1 MALVKNSRGGDGRNS
16 SNYCST
22 VPVAVFVAFCLVGIW
37 IAMSSIVPLQD
48 SVMEVS
54 ETINEVKNIANQTGS
69 RQYEDK
75 IGDTPNESAMR
86 DNLTPISQSENRSE
100 SAETEKLDGQ
110 NDNNQLRGSSETL
123 DESKSDKSL
132 DDSKLG
138 TENSVSEVSQ
148 QDEGETKKE
157 EIKENL
163 QTNTQDSTGESN
175 MESLE
180 NSKDETLIEAGTKN
194 GTWLTQ
200 DSESQHDK
208 DSQKSS
214 ISIDSSKYD
223 WKLCNTT
230 SGSEYIPCLDNLKAI
245 KKLQSISHYE
255 HRERHCPD
263 EVSTCLVSLPEGYR
277 SPIRWPKSREMIWY
291 NNAPHTKLVE
301 SKGHQNWIKV
311 SGEYLSFPGGGTQ
324 FKHGALHY
332 IELIEKSLPNIA
344 WGKRSRVILDVGCG
358 VASFGGYLFEKD
370 VLTMSFAPK
379 DVHEAQV
386 QFALERGIPATLGV
400 MGTKRLPFP
409 GSVFDLIH
417 CARCRVPWHIEGGKL
432 LLELN
437 RVLRPGG
444 YFVWSATP
452 VYQKDPES
460 VGIWKDMRTITKS
473 ICWDLVVIA
482 KDRLDGVAAAIY
494 RKPTDNEC
502 YERRLKNEPPMCSE
516 SDDPNAAWNIS
527 LQACMH
533 KVPLGESER
542 GTIWPEQWPLRLEK
556 PPYWLNSQTGVYGRD
571 APVEFTADTRHWKVV
586 ISHSYLN
593 GMGINWSSVRNVM
606 DMKSV
611 YGGFA
616 AALRLLKLNVWVMSV
631 VPVDSPDTL
640 PLIYERGLFGIYH
653 DWCESFSTYPRSYD
667 LLHADSLF
675 SALKERCNIV
685 AVIAEVDRMLRP
697 EGYLIIR
704 DNEEIIG
711 EIENMA
717 KSLHWDIRSSYAK
730 NGEGLLC
737 LQKTFWRPTKVET
750 VVSAFA

>member
-69 RQYEDK
+69 RQFEDK
-75 IGDTPNESAMR
+75 LGDAPDESAMR
-86 DNLTPISQSENRSE
+86 DNLTPKSQSKNRSE
-100 SAETEKLDGQ
+100 SVETEKLDGQ
-110 NDNNQLRGSSETL
+110 NDNNQFRGSSETL
-123 DESKSDKSL
+123 DESKSDKTL
-132 DDSKLG
+132 DDGKLE
-138 TENSVSEVSQ
+138 TENSVSEVTQ
-148 QDEGETKKE
+148 QDEGETKDEK
-157 EIKENL
+157 IKKDLHSN
-163 QTNTQDSTGESN
+163 TNESTGESN
-175 MESLE
+175 DESHE
-180 NSKDETLIEAGTKN
+180 TSKEETLIEARTEN
-194 GTWLTQ
+194 GTLSTQ
-200 DSESQHDK
+200 DAEAQRDK
-208 DSQKSS
+208 ELQKSS
-214 ISIDSSKYD
+214 VSIDSSAYD

-230 SGSEYIPCLDNLKAI
+230 SGSEYIPCLDNWKAI
-245 KKLQSISHYE
+245 KKLRSISHYE

-332 IELIEKSLPNIA
+332 IEFIEKSLPNIA

-473 ICWDLVVIA
+473 MCWDLVVIA

-533 KVPLGESER
+533 KVPLGASER

-571 APVEFTADTRHWKVV
+571 APVEFTADTKHWKVV

-616 AALRLLKLNVWVMSV
+616 AALRLLKLNVWVMNV

>member
-1 MALVKNSRGGDGRNS
+1 MKNSRGGDGRNS

-123 DESKSDKSL
+123 DEIKSDKSL

-332 IELIEKSLPNIA
+332 IEFIEKSLPNIA

-473 ICWDLVVIA
+473 MCWDLVVIA

-494 RKPTDNEC
+494 RKPTDNKC

-616 AALRLLKLNVWVMSV
+616 AALRLLKLNVWVMNV

-667 LLHADSLF
+667 LLHADFLF

>member
-1 MALVKNSRGGDGRNS
+1 MAPGKNSRGGEGRNS
-16 SNYCST
+16 SSYCST

-37 IAMSSIVPLQD
+37 IAMSSIVPIQD
-48 SVMEVS
+48 SVMEVP

-69 RQYEDK
+69 RQFEDK
-75 IGDTPNESAMR
+75 LGDIPPEESPRRDSQTPRPQSESHSESVEAETPN
-86 DNLTPISQSENRSE
+86 
-100 SAETEKLDGQ
+100 GQ
-110 NDNNQLRGSSETL
+110 IDDNQLRGSTKTL

-138 TENSVSEVSQ
+138 TENSVGEVTQ
-148 QDEGETKKE
+148 QDETFSETKEE
-157 EIKENL
+157 EIKKNL
-163 QTNTQDSTGESN
+163 DSETNQSTGDSNVESH
-175 MESLE
+175 ET
-180 NSKDETLIEAGTKN
+180 SKEETL
-194 GTWLTQ
+194 
-200 DSESQHDK
+200 SE
-208 DSQKSS
+208 SQKSS

-230 SGSEYIPCLDNLKAI
+230 SGSEYIPCLDNWKAI
-245 KKLQSISHYE
+245 RKLPSISHYE

-332 IELIEKSLPNIA
+332 IEFIQKSLPNIA
-344 WGKRSRVILDVGCG
+344 WGKRSRVVLDVGCG

-386 QFALERGIPATLGV
+386 QFALERGIPAILGV

-409 GSVFDLIH
+409 GSVFDLLH

-452 VYQKDPES
+452 VYQKDPEN

-473 ICWDLVVIA
+473 MCWDLVVIA
-482 KDRLDGVAAAIY
+482 KDKLNGVAAAIY

-516 SDDPNAAWNIS
+516 SDDPNAAWNVS
-527 LQACMH
+527 LQDCMH
-533 KVPLGESER
+533 KVPLGASER

-556 PPYWLNSQTGVYGRD
+556 PPYWLNSQTGVNGRD
-571 APVEFTADTRHWKVV
+571 ASVEFTADYKHWKVV

-606 DMKSV
+606 DMRAL

-616 AALRLLKLNVWVMSV
+616 AALKALKFNVWVMNV
-631 VPVDSPDTL
+631 VPIDSPDTL

-675 SALKERCNIV
+675 STIKERCNIV

-737 LQKTFWRPTKVET
+737 LQKTFWRPTEVET
-750 VVSAFA
+750 IVSAIA

>member
-277 SPIRWPKSREMIWY
+277 SPIRWPKSREMVWKHKQDY
-291 NNAPHTKLVE
+291 KSNA
-301 SKGHQNWIKV
+301 
-311 SGEYLSFPGGGTQ
+311 
-324 FKHGALHY
+324 
-332 IELIEKSLPNIA
+332 
-344 WGKRSRVILDVGCG
+344 
-358 VASFGGYLFEKD
+358 
-370 VLTMSFAPK
+370 
-379 DVHEAQV
+379 
-386 QFALERGIPATLGV
+386 
-400 MGTKRLPFP
+400 
-409 GSVFDLIH
+409 
-417 CARCRVPWHIEGGKL
+417 
-432 LLELN
+432 
-437 RVLRPGG
+437 
-444 YFVWSATP
+444 
-452 VYQKDPES
+452 
-460 VGIWKDMRTITKS
+460 
-473 ICWDLVVIA
+473 
-482 KDRLDGVAAAIY
+482 
-494 RKPTDNEC
+494 
-502 YERRLKNEPPMCSE
+502 
-516 SDDPNAAWNIS
+516 
-527 LQACMH
+527 
-533 KVPLGESER
+533 
-542 GTIWPEQWPLRLEK
+542 
-556 PPYWLNSQTGVYGRD
+556 
-571 APVEFTADTRHWKVV
+571 
-586 ISHSYLN
+586 
-593 GMGINWSSVRNVM
+593 
-606 DMKSV
+606 
-611 YGGFA
+611 
-616 AALRLLKLNVWVMSV
+616 
-631 VPVDSPDTL
+631 
-640 PLIYERGLFGIYH
+640 
-653 DWCESFSTYPRSYD
+653 TYS
-667 LLHADSLF
+667 
-675 SALKERCNIV
+675 
-685 AVIAEVDRMLRP
+685 
-697 EGYLIIR
+697 
-704 DNEEIIG
+704 
-711 EIENMA
+711 
-717 KSLHWDIRSSYAK
+717 
-730 NGEGLLC
+730 
-737 LQKTFWRPTKVET
+737 
-750 VVSAFA
+750 

>member
-123 DESKSDKSL
+123 DEIKSDKSL

-332 IELIEKSLPNIA
+332 IEFIEKSLPNIA

-473 ICWDLVVIA
+473 MCWDLVVIA

-611 YGGFA
+611 YGGFS
-616 AALRLLKLNVWVMSV
+616 AALRLLKLNVWVMNV

-667 LLHADSLF
+667 LLHADFLF

>member
-22 VPVAVFVAFCLVGIW
+22 FPVAVFVAFCLVGIW

-123 DESKSDKSL
+123 DEIKSDKSL

-332 IELIEKSLPNIA
+332 IEFIEKSLPNIA

-473 ICWDLVVIA
+473 MCWDLVVIA

-494 RKPTDNEC
+494 RKPTDNKC

-616 AALRLLKLNVWVMSV
+616 AALRLLKLNVWVMNV

-667 LLHADSLF
+667 LLHADFLF

>member
-37 IAMSSIVPLQD
+37 IAMSSIVPLQG

-54 ETINEVKNIANQTGS
+54 DTINEVKNIANQTGS
-69 RQYEDK
+69 RQFEDK
-75 IGDTPNESAMR
+75 LGDTPDESAMR
-86 DNLTPISQSENRSE
+86 DNLTPKSQSENRSE
-100 SAETEKLDGQ
+100 SVETEKLDGQ

-132 DDSKLG
+132 DDGKLE
-138 TENSVSEVSQ
+138 TENSVSEVTQ
-148 QDEGETKKE
+148 QDEGETKE
-157 EIKENL
+157 EKINKDLHSN
-163 QTNTQDSTGESN
+163 TNESTGESN
-175 MESLE
+175 VESHE
-180 NSKDETLIEAGTKN
+180 TSKEETSIEARTEN
-194 GTWLTQ
+194 GTSSTQ
-200 DSESQHDK
+200 DAESQRDK
-208 DSQKSS
+208 ELQKSS
-214 ISIDSSKYD
+214 ASIDSSAYD

-230 SGSEYIPCLDNLKAI
+230 SGSEYIPCLDNWKAI
-245 KKLQSISHYE
+245 KKLRSISHYE

-332 IELIEKSLPNIA
+332 IEFIEKSLPNIA

-452 VYQKDPES
+452 VYQKDPEN

-473 ICWDLVVIA
+473 LCWDLVVIA

-533 KVPLGESER
+533 KVPLGASER

-616 AALRLLKLNVWVMSV
+616 AALRLLKLNVWVMNV
-631 VPVDSPDTL
+631 VPIDSPDTL

-653 DWCESFSTYPRSYD
+653 DWCESFSTYPRTYD

-675 SALKERCNIV
+675 STLKERCNIV

>member
-123 DESKSDKSL
+123 DEIKSDKSL

-332 IELIEKSLPNIA
+332 IEFIEKSLPNIA

-473 ICWDLVVIA
+473 MCWDLVVIA

-616 AALRLLKLNVWVMSV
+616 AALRLLKLNVWVMNV

-667 LLHADSLF
+667 LLHADFLF